1 MLSYYGTR
9 RHKGL
14 YTSTQFNSY
23 APYQR
28 PGISKLHIPYALANN
43 DLDKYKQLNNLQKKV
58 RSLDYYAP
66 DKQHKTM
73 MNILSAERSSLECS
87 QRQESEQYER
97 EKQKKLNKLYNEIEI
112 MKSGY
117 YTYIVSSVTITT
129 NMPVCK
135 ITGSRRPLYVL
146 GSTKEI
152 SRSFMHTIINKP
164 VEIIR

>member
-1 MLSYYGTR
+1 MSYYGTR

-23 APYQR
+23 TPYQR

-73 MNILSAERSSLECS
+73 MNILSAERSNLECS

-97 EKQKKLNKLYNEIEI
+97 EKQKNLISYI
-112 MKSGY
+112 MK
-117 YTYIVSSVTITT
+117 
-129 NMPVCK
+129 
-135 ITGSRRPLYVL
+135 
-146 GSTKEI
+146 
-152 SRSFMHTIINKP
+152 
-164 VEIIR
+164 